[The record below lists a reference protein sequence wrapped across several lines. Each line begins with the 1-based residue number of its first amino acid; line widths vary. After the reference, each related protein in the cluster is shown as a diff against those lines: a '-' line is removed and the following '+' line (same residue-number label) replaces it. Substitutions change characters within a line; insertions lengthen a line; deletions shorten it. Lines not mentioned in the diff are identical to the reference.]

1 MAVVALASLAGS
13 PGVTTAA
20 AALAVHWRRPVVLIE
35 ADTSAASTLMA
46 GFFRANLRTSE
57 GGIEKLAYALAREV
71 LEPEDILN
79 PELALA
85 IAVHNLPPI
94 PSMPIPSIPAQHLM
108 WVVPGFVNLGVVEGV
123 RSLWSKLPRLF
134 AALGEG
140 GIDVVLDLGRLQ
152 IDDPRLPLL
161 DGADKVLIC
170 ASASSI
176 DLNRAYRRLELPDL
190 AQRVRT
196 MAGERYWSLL
206 TSPVATELP
215 ASAFT
220 EHILPVVATFPHDPE
235 GAAVF
240 SHGRPDSKPGRN
252 RYRSAVR
259 RAAQDLRV
267 MIEPTENRN
276 VS

>member
-1 MAVVALASLAGS
+1 MAIIALASLAGA

-20 AALAVHWRRPVVLIE
+20 TALAVHWRRPVVLIE
-35 ADTSAASTLMA
+35 ADTSAASTMMA
-46 GFFRANLRTSE
+46 GFFRANLRTTE
-57 GGIEKLAYALAREV
+57 GGIEKLAYALTREA
-71 LEPEDILN
+71 LEAEDILN

-94 PSMPIPSIPAQHLM
+94 PSMPIPSIPAQHQM
-108 WVVPGFVNLGVVEGV
+108 WVVPGFVNLAVVDGV
-123 RSLWSKLPRLF
+123 RSLWAKLPRLL

-140 GIDVVLDLGRLQ
+140 GIDVILDLGRLQ
-152 IDDPRLPLL
+152 IEDPRLSLL
-161 DGADKVLIC
+161 DAADKVLIC
-170 ASASSI
+170 ASASSV
-176 DLNRAYRRLELPDL
+176 DLNRAYRRLALPDL

-206 TSPVATELP
+206 SAPVATELP
-215 ASAFT
+215 SSAFT
-220 EHILPVVATFPHDPE
+220 EHILPVVATLPHDPE

-240 SHGRPDSKPGRN
+240 SHGRPDSKPTRN
-252 RYRSAVR
+252 RYRGAAR

-267 MIEPTENRN
+267 MIEPTEK

>member
-1 MAVVALASLAGS
+1 MAIIALASLAGA

-20 AALAVHWRRPVVLIE
+20 IALAVHWRRPVVLIE
-35 ADTSAASTLMA
+35 ADTSAASTMMA
-46 GFFRANLRTSE
+46 GFFRANLRTTE
-57 GGIEKLAYALAREV
+57 GGIEKLAYALTREA
-71 LEPEDILN
+71 LEAEDILN

-94 PSMPIPSIPAQHLM
+94 PSMPIPSIPAQHQM
-108 WVVPGFVNLGVVEGV
+108 WVVPGFVNLAVVDGV
-123 RSLWSKLPRLF
+123 RSLWAKLPRLL

-140 GIDVVLDLGRLQ
+140 GIDVIIDLGRLQ
-152 IDDPRLPLL
+152 IDDPRLSLL
-161 DGADKVLIC
+161 DAADKVLIC
-170 ASASSI
+170 ASASSV
-176 DLNRAYRRLELPDL
+176 DLNRAYRRLALPDL

-206 TSPVATELP
+206 SAPVASELP
-215 ASAFT
+215 SSAFT
-220 EHILPVVATFPHDPE
+220 EHILPVVATLPHDPE

-240 SHGRPDSKPGRN
+240 SHGRPDSKPTRN
-252 RYRSAVR
+252 RYRGAAR

-267 MIEPTENRN
+267 MIEPTEK